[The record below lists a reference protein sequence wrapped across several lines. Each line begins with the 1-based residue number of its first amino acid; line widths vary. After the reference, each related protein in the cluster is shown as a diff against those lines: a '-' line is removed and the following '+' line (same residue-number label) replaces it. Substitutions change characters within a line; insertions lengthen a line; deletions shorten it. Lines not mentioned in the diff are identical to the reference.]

1 MLDEARREGK
11 GRLQRREGDERWGDV
26 PSVKRLGPYLKLR
39 DSKVQVRHF
48 GHRTRPEFGI

>member
-39 DSKVQVRHF
+39 DLKVQVRHF